1 MNGMHLL
8 IGIGNDLLADDGIG
22 CFVAAGLSHPEWKS
36 FNAGTISGDFIR
48 KIREIKP
55 DLLVLVDAAD
65 MGLAPG
71 SIRIIPPER
80 ISDVGMGTPR
90 FPLDAMYEVI
100 SVLCR
105 EILIIG
111 IQPAVVD
118 IGEDM
123 TDVVK
128 GAGVKLISM
137 FTSSAYKQIE
147 IYHP

>member
-1 MNGMHLL
+1 MHLL

-22 CFVAAGLSHPEWKS
+22 CFVAAGLSHPDWIS
-36 FNAGTISGDFIR
+36 FNAGTISENFIR

-55 DLLVLVDAAD
+55 DLIVLVDATE
-65 MGLAPG
+65 MGLPPG
-71 SIRIIPPER
+71 SIRMIPPER
-80 ISDVGMGTPR
+80 ISDVGIGTR
-90 FPLDAMYEVI
+90 QFPLDAMYEVI
-100 SVLCR
+100 FLLCS

-128 GAGVKLISM
+128 GAGMKLISM
-137 FTSSAYKQIE
+137 LTSSAYRQIE
-147 IYHP
+147 IFHP